1 MTIEEKFKNRLGWN
15 EVLGLKYSSY
25 HNLEGIDCLQEVW
38 EKEGKVESIWF
49 TFCTDEVN
57 DLTEFNLLDLVFN
70 LNIINI
76 EDVKEM
82 WWDED
87 GLNTGSIWHKQEGFT
102 YLMLHSYEYYYETL
116 KITKEAGFD
125 NNLSEGETNYS
136 LPVHPQTEGTIS
148 IEELLKPGK
157 FYRETD
163 ED

>member
-15 EVLGLKYSSY
+15 EVLGLKYSTY

-57 DLTEFNLLDLVFN
+57 DLTEYNLIDLVFN
-70 LNIINI
+70 PNIINI
-76 EDVKEM
+76 EDLEEM

-87 GLNTGSIWHKQEGFT
+87 GLDTGSMWHKQEGFT
-102 YLMLHSYEYYYETL
+102 YLMLHSWKYYSETL

-125 NNLSEGETNYS
+125 DDLSEGEKNSS
-136 LPVHPQTEGTIS
+136 LPVHPRTKGTIPL
-148 IEELLKPGK
+148 EELLKPGK
-157 FYRETD
+157 FYRDTE

>member
-1 MTIEEKFKNRLGWN
+1 MSIEEKFKNRLGWN

-87 GLNTGSIWHKQEGFT
+87 GLDTGSMWHKQEGFT
-102 YLMLHSYEYYYETL
+102 YLMLHSWEYYSETL

-125 NNLSEGETNYS
+125 DDLSEGEKNS
-136 LPVHPQTEGTIS
+136 LWQVHPQTEGTIS

-157 FYRETD
+157 FYRET
-163 ED
+163 EEE